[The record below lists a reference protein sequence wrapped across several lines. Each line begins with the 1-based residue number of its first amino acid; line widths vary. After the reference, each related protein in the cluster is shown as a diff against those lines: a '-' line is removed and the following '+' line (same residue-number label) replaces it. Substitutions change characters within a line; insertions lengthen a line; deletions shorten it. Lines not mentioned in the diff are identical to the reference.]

1 MQFESYLTMSIICLI
16 GAITPGPSL
25 AIVIRNTIAGG
36 RKNGVLTGVGH
47 GIGITIYAFIAIM
60 GITSIIFS
68 DSTILEIIK
77 FFGIVVLLKISFE
90 LIFKKEYAKENNKIK
105 LENKR
110 GFIDGFLISFLN
122 PKTLIFFT
130 AVFSQFIDAGLQL
143 NDKIFMA
150 FIAGFIDITWYVF
163 VAISL
168 SRSGVLINNLRRKKD
183 YVDKATGFF
192 LIVLS
197 SYLIFK
203 NFIGL

>member
-1 MQFESYLTMSIICLI
+1 MQFESYLAMSIICLI

-105 LENKR
+105 SENKR

-122 PKTLIFFT
+122 PKILIFFT
-130 AVFSQFIDAGLQL
+130 AVFSQFVDHGLQL
-143 NDKIFMA
+143 NDKILMA

>member
-1 MQFESYLTMSIICLI
+1 MQFESYLAMSIICLI

-122 PKTLIFFT
+122 PKILIFFT
-130 AVFSQFIDAGLQL
+130 AVFSQFVDHGLQL
-143 NDKIFMA
+143 NDKILMA